1 MHPMKLITYALLIG
15 VATLV
20 AMGGIGFYVGYS
32 AGRGDLSE
40 MKKFLAASASP
51 ESAAALAEALK
62 AGASKPAAAPE
73 VNLSPVLEEI
83 RSMHAQIGKLEQ
95 ATNAAANA
103 ASAAQRGGV
112 VDRLEKIKDD
122 PKVRE
127 ELAVTKQKLSAA
139 TEQYNTCRQD
149 LGAVQSKLE
158 AQLTSAQQVAL
169 ASPKPQAGGHEQ
181 SAVLY
186 DNVVLKREQNKVYN
200 DVDIALSLQSV
211 ASRSARVVVNQ
222 QAFAIAFGERKI
234 VKHND
239 VTCEL
244 VLMETD
250 LDVTQARV
258 SISCKR

>member
-62 AGASKPAAAPE
+62 QGASKPAAAPE
-73 VNLSPVLEEI
+73 VNLNPVLEEI
-83 RSMHAQIGKLEQ
+83 RAMNAQIGKLEQ
-95 ATNAAANA
+95 ATNAAATAA
-103 ASAAQRGGV
+103 ASAQRGGV

-122 PKVRE
+122 PKLRE

-158 AQLTSAQQVAL
+158 AQMTSAQQVAL
-169 ASPKPQAGGHEQ
+169 ASPKPQAGHEL

-186 DNVVLKREQNKVYN
+186 DNVVLKRDQNKVYN